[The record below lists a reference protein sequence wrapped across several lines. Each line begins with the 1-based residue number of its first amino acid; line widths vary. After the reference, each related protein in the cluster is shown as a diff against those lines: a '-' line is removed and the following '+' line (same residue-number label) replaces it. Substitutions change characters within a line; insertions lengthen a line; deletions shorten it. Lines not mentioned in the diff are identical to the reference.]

1 MRSRRDHGW
10 NTDGRVSG
18 QTRST
23 VISDLS
29 LIYSKYSQ
37 SIGSRSLQAGRLR
50 RSRRKRPQV
59 GDQHVP
65 FDAGIAIIIDKILG
79 LGYQPHP
86 DSWRTATDGGWRYRW
101 NQDS

>member
-1 MRSRRDHGW
+1 MEHRRASFRTNPQHGHQRPLVDIQQVFAEASVLARSKPVDF
-10 NTDGRVSG
+10 DVL
-18 QTRST
+18 
-23 VISDLS
+23 VASDL
-29 LIYSKYSQ
+29 K
-37 SIGSRSLQAGRLR
+37 
-50 RSRRKRPQV
+50 V